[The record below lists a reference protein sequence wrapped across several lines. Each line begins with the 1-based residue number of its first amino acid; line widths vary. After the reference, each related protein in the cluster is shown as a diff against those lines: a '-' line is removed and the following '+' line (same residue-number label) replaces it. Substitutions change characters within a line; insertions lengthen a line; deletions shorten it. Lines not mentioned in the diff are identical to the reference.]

1 VIVSRHAL
9 HGYVLVL
16 LATLCGVAGMGLVF
30 TGATEGKPADLTVG
44 LPLLFLGLWWSG
56 IQLGRS
62 QAAGRA
68 RRAARLRAR
77 TLDGSSR

>member
-1 VIVSRHAL
+1 MANRHVL
-9 HGYVLVL
+9 YGHVLVL
-16 LATLCGVAGMGLVF
+16 LATLCGVVGMGITY
-30 TGATEGKPADLTVG
+30 TGVTDGSLGDLTLG
-44 LPLLFLGLWWSG
+44 LPLLLLGLWWSG

-77 TLDGSSR
+77 TLDRLSK

>member
-1 VIVSRHAL
+1 MNGTAPRA
-9 HGYVLVL
+9 YALVL
-16 LATLCGVAGMGLVF
+16 LATLCGVVGMGLVF
-30 TGATEGKPADLTVG
+30 TGATEGRPDDLILG

-68 RRAARLRAR
+68 RRAAKLRAR
-77 TLDGSSR
+77 SLHRG

>member
-1 VIVSRHAL
+1 MNPRAL
-9 HGYVLVL
+9 QGYVLVL
-16 LATLCGVAGMGLVF
+16 LATLCGVVGMGLTY
-30 TGATEGKPADLTVG
+30 TGATDGRLGDLIAG

-77 TLDGSSR
+77 GLDRMDK

>member
-1 VIVSRHAL
+1 MDWQAL
-9 HGYVLVL
+9 RANALLL
-16 LATLCGVAGMGLVF
+16 LATLCGIVGMATVF
-30 TGATEGKPADLTVG
+30 TAATDGKPSDLVLG
-44 LPLLFLGLWWSG
+44 LPLLFVGLWWSG

-77 TLDGSSR
+77 SPDGG